1 MNYRIFSV
9 SQVSEHVVHS
19 HLRPELRRKKEQ
31 KNERQSSKKQVRI
44 RSWKTQN
51 NAPPC
56 APKPQHPVHQYAGTR
71 KCRPLNGNLTCF
83 PFNRNKSPI
92 VEGAVFIGSKFSVSN
107 SMMYWGVCG
116 GEQPAFTRHRIQAM
130 QMLLRSTVKCRDVG
144 EEFTTPGPSYLGS
157 EMGV

>member
-31 KNERQSSKKQVRI
+31 KNERQSSKRQVRI

-51 NAPPC
+51 NAPTC

-107 SMMYWGVCG
+107 SMMYWGVCVG
-116 GEQPAFTRHRIQAM
+116 GNNQ
-130 QMLLRSTVKCRDVG
+130 LLQDTGFRQCKC
-144 EEFTTPGPSYLGS
+144 S
-157 EMGV
+157 